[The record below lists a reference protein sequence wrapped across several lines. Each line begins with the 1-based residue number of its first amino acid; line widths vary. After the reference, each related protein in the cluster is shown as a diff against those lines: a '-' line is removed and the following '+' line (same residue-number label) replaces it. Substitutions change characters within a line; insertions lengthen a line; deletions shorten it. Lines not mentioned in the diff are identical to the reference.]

1 MSVSEKRED
10 LIKRKETLLKQGG
23 EKGVTSQ
30 HEKGKLTARE
40 RIDYFFDPDTF
51 QEVDM
56 FVRNRCS
63 YFGMQ
68 KVNIP
73 ADGVVTG
80 YGLVNGRT
88 VYVFA
93 QDFTA
98 RGGSL
103 GEMHA
108 KKIAK
113 VQDMAMKA
121 GCPCVGLND
130 SGGARIQEGIDA
142 LFGFGEIFYRNSAAS
157 GVIPQIT
164 CIMGPTAGGAV
175 YSPAMRLV
183 CRCSAGYVFLR
194 ECFRD

>member
-10 LIKRKETLLKQGG
+10 LIKRKEALLKQGG
-23 EKGVTSQ
+23 EKGVASQ

-40 RIDYFFDPDTF
+40 RIDYFFDPGTF

-56 FVRNRCS
+56 FVSNRCS

-108 KKIAK
+108 K
-113 VQDMAMKA
+113 V
-121 GCPCVGLND
+121 
-130 SGGARIQEGIDA
+130 
-142 LFGFGEIFYRNSAAS
+142 
-157 GVIPQIT
+157 
-164 CIMGPTAGGAV
+164 
-175 YSPAMRLV
+175 
-183 CRCSAGYVFLR
+183 
-194 ECFRD
+194 